1 MRRGLFA
8 ALLAVVVLVLAGP
21 SRADDQSELRA
32 VIDKAVKA
40 AGGEANLAKYRA
52 STWKAKG
59 KIHVM
64 GAALDYTGEW
74 HEYDDAKARF
84 SIDLDVMGQQVRQ
97 TNVVNGDKGWFKI
110 SVGGM
115 DVMNDEM
122 TKEMLD
128 EAKEEFHHGRLLSLR
143 AFALKDKDL
152 ELSPVGEVKVN
163 DKPCFG
169 IRVANKGRR
178 DVSLFFDKE
187 THLLLKAQMRVKDF
201 MAGGNEVDQE
211 FLFSDYKDF
220 GGLKQATKFVMNRD
234 GKPFLDAEVTEY
246 KHEEKL
252 DDGLFQKP

>member
-1 MRRGLFA
+1 MRTMFGAILTGL
-8 ALLAVVVLVLAGP
+8 VLVLAGP
-21 SRADDQSELRA
+21 ARADDQAELKA
-32 VIDKAVKA
+32 FIDKAVKA

-52 STWKAKG
+52 SAWKAKG

-64 GAALDYTGEW
+64 GASLDYTGEW
-74 HEYDDAKARF
+74 HEFDDAKARF
-84 SIDLDVMGQQVRQ
+84 SIDLDVMGQQIRQ
-97 TNVVNGDKGWFKI
+97 TNVVNGDKGWIKI

-115 DVMNDEM
+115 DVMNDQM

-128 EAKEEFHHGRLLSLR
+128 EAKEEFHHGRILSLR

-163 DKPCFG
+163 DKPCLG
-169 IRVANKGRR
+169 IRVTKNGRR

-201 MAGGNEVDQE
+201 TVGGNEVDQE

-220 GGLKQATKFVMNRD
+220 GGLKQAVKFVMNRD

-252 DDGLFQKP
+252 DDSLFQKP